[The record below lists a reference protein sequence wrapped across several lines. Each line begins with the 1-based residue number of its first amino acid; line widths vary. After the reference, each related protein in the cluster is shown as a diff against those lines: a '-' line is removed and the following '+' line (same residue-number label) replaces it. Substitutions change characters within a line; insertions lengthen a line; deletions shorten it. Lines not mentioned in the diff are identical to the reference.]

1 MQEYALWLL
10 QLQEVWE
17 VGKLQK
23 ISIINQIL

>member
-10 QLQEVWE
+10 QLREVWE